1 MFSLVLLPR
10 YLTFT
15 CSSVLILLNSSSCSH
30 SFLFQTLIYRNFG
43 WNGAFARFQLVC
55 DGPMDGQTNWWMGGW
70 TDRLTH
76 LLIEMREEEI
86 QYEFDFVNAPHLYR
100 IPNLQRKCKIEKIK
114 KNQSTRESGGNRTK
128 IIEISK
134 SYEIF
139 FLLVHTGLECVT
151 VNQLKFYCFYF
162 ICPRI

>member
-1 MFSLVLLPR
+1 
-10 YLTFT
+10 
-15 CSSVLILLNSSSCSH
+15 
-30 SFLFQTLIYRNFG
+30 
-43 WNGAFARFQLVC
+43 
-55 DGPMDGQTNWWMGGW
+55 MGGW

-100 IPNLQRKCKIEKIK
+100 IPKLQRKCKIEKIK

-139 FLLVHTGLECVT
+139 FLLVHTGLECIT
-151 VNQLKFYCFYF
+151 VIQMKFYCFYF
-162 ICPRI
+162 HLSTHLERVCPSVSPSVDSPDCMHVSKALWYRTATSHQNHIFSQAWVYGSD